1 MTSPPSAPDPVPVPA
16 EIVANLRSA
25 WEEVA
30 APGASFTGEQRVA
43 IAAEA
48 RRAWSGSGAG
58 PGPQASG
65 LPPAAGEAA
74 RCLAAAPQG
83 IRRPWVEDVVGAGLG
98 YAGYVEIV
106 GVVSRVVASDT
117 FTGALGLDPAPL
129 PDPRPGSPNGEFSDH
144 ARPGPA
150 WVPMVGATSITQA
163 LSLVPA
169 ENTALE
175 RYHGPM
181 YLTFEEMADPAISRA
196 LTRPQMEFV
205 AARTSAVNECFY

>member
-1 MTSPPSAPDPVPVPA
+1 MTSPPSAPDPLPVPA

-43 IAAEA
+43 ITAEA
-48 RRAWSGSGAG
+48 RRAWSGEAAG
-58 PGPQASG
+58 SAPEDAG

-74 RCLAAAPQG
+74 RRLAASPHG
-83 IRRPWVEDVVGAGLG
+83 IRRPWVEDIVGGGLG

-106 GVVSRVVASDT
+106 GIVSRVVASDT
-117 FTGALGLDPAPL
+117 FTDALGLAGAPL
-129 PDPRPGSPNGEFSDH
+129 PDPRPGPPSGEIAAV
-144 ARPGPA
+144 ARPGQA

-169 ENTALE
+169 ENAALE

-181 YLTFEEMADPAISRA
+181 YLAFEEMADPAISRA